1 MSVNQ
6 QQRRQRTG
14 TGVATAFLVAL
25 CLVPAAAQDGT
36 RPRLCPQDAPE
47 GVRLPSRPGCDTVSE
62 RQRSSGDGFRDLG
75 NGVSLKLGGRAR
87 LDVETRR

>member
-1 MSVNQ
+1 MNHQ
-6 QQRRQRTG
+6 HRRHHIG
-14 TGVATAFLVAL
+14 PGAAAALLAVLGLAPATAGG
-25 CLVPAAAQDGT
+25 GT

-47 GVRLPSRPGCDTVSE
+47 GVHLPPRPGCDTVSE
-62 RQRSSGDGFRDLG
+62 RRPASGDGFRDLG